1 MNTKWNR
8 RDFIQSSVCA
18 GCAFSLAGASLIGSS
33 CADGAEALPMT
44 DKVSDEEA
52 RHYEKMDGLKV
63 QCKLCP
69 KECRVADGE
78 RGYCGVRE
86 NQAGTYKTLVY
97 GRPCTVHI
105 DPIEKKPLFHY
116 LPGSQAFSIA
126 TAGCNM
132 ECKFCQNW
140 DISQFRPE
148 QIRMIDLP
156 PQRTAEMAKETRCES
171 IAYTY
176 SEPVIYYEYMF
187 DSAKAGRELGVGS
200 VMISNGFIQE
210 KPLRELCKQLTG
222 IKIDF
227 KGFTETFYK
236 DTCNG
241 KLEPVLNALK
251 IIHSEGVWL
260 ELVVLIIPTL
270 NDSEE
275 ETKGMA
281 SWILKNLGAQVPVHL
296 TRYHPTY
303 KLKITSTPVKTLET
317 LRDIMMKEG
326 LQFVYLG
333 NVPGHP
339 AENTFCPQCK
349 ETVIS
354 RLGMQTM
361 KQNLEDGKC
370 KKCHTPIPG
379 VWTDPLKKA

>member
-1 MNTKWNR
+1 MNMKINR
-8 RDFIQSSVCA
+8 REFVHSSICA
-18 GCAFSLAGASLIGSS
+18 GCAFSMAGSSLIWTS
-33 CADGAEALPMT
+33 GAQSAEPLPLISQL
-44 DKVSDEEA
+44 SDEEA
-52 RHYEKMDGLKV
+52 RHYEKMEGLKI

-86 NQAGTYKTLVY
+86 NKGGVYKTLVY
-97 GRPCTVHI
+97 GRPCTAHI

-116 LPGSQAFSIA
+116 LPGTTAFSIA

-187 DSAKAGRELGVGS
+187 DTAKASRALGVGS
-200 VMISNGFIQE
+200 VMITNGFIQE

-251 IIHSEGVWL
+251 IVREEGVWL

-270 NDSEE
+270 NDSEDE
-275 ETKGMA
+275 NKAMA
-281 SWILKNLGAQVPVHL
+281 AWIAKNLGVQTPVHL
-296 TRYHPTY
+296 TRYHPIY
-303 KLKITSTPVKTLET
+303 KLKIISTPVKTLET
-317 LRDIMMKEG
+317 LRDLMMKEG

-339 AENTFCPQCK
+339 AENTYCPKCK

-361 KQNLEDGKC
+361 QKNLEDGKC

-379 VWTDPLKKA
+379 VWVDPLKKG